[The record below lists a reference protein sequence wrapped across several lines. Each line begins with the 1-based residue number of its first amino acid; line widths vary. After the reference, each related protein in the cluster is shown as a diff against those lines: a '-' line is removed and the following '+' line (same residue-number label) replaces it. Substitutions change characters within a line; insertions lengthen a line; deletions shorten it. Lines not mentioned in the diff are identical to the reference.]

1 MGVINKNLEAQAQA
15 YFIDRFVANADPAW
29 RQGTLSD
36 LGTVVGGGT
45 PSKKHP
51 EYYSE
56 HGIPWITP
64 KDLSVDK
71 SKFLSHGENDISD
84 IGFANSS
91 ATKMPEGT
99 VLFSSRAPIG
109 YIAIAS
115 NVVTTNQGFK
125 SVIPNINVG
134 TAFIYFFLKQA
145 LPIIEGMASGST
157 FKEISGSGMKSVPAI
172 IPDNETLHLFS
183 EFCKPLFEQ
192 QAVLEAENR
201 RLSGIRD
208 ALLPKLMSGEIDV
221 SNVDI

>member
-1 MGVINKNLEAQAQA
+1 M
-15 YFIDRFVANADPAW
+15 
-29 RQGTLSD
+29 
-36 LGTVVGGGT
+36 VGGGT

-71 SKFLSHGENDISD
+71 SKFISHGENDISD
-84 IGFANSS
+84 IGFSNSS

-115 NVVTTNQGFK
+115 NAVTTNQGFK
-125 SVIPNINVG
+125 SVIPNTNVG
-134 TAFIYFFLKQA
+134 TAFLYFFLKQV
-145 LPIIEGMASGST
+145 LPTIEGMASGST
-157 FKEISGSGMKSVPAI
+157 FKEISGSGMKSVPAV
-172 IPDNETLHLFS
+172 IPDNETLRMFS

-192 QAVLEAENR
+192 QAMLEAENR

-221 SNVDI
+221 SNIDL